1 MSIALALAVKNNTDI
16 DLVSRTMI
24 MLQTSGIVLGTL
36 FLNGTGM
43 GFLYKVGR
51 DEKGEREEGGGCSIV
66 VKSIVGVL

>member
-1 MSIALALAVKNNTDI
+1 MTFGGLRGAVSIALALAVKNNADI

-51 DEKGEREEGGGCSIV
+51 DEK
-66 VKSIVGVL
+66 